1 MKMFSGYEQN
11 NMTLRRYTVRQKLYN
26 CVWIFKIGDPDD
38 KPSVPHAHS
47 KENGY
52 RLNAWTGEV
61 YPAGSERKNIIGQL
75 SRKELTKLHRDKNF
89 LKFAKKQ
96 IEWYQK
102 EYPCINFYI
111 PEWFRIRGLSSK
123 EASIRKEGS
132 LNTYIFIGQANI
144 K

>member
-1 MKMFSGYEQN
+1 MKMFFGYEQN
-11 NMTLRRYTVRQKLYN
+11 NMALRRYTVRKKLYN

-75 SRKELTKLHRDKNF
+75 SRKELTKLHKDKNF

-111 PEWFRIRGLSSK
+111 PEWFRIKCLANEEKIISK
-123 EASIRKEGS
+123 DGS
-132 LNTYIFIGQANI
+132 LNNYIYVGKVYIE
-144 K
+144 